1 MQKVQEDTKKILKKE
16 QEKEAEEHEKQ
27 TLEKESEKERKEE
40 EPQLEEKKQGKE
52 SFKEDKTTIC
62 NEYPPK
68 KLSIPPTNHSNHSPL
83 VQFKKI
89 KNEMIKSQLKTKII
103 KSIAPSKINDRSNSR
118 PIFPV
123 NKLGPRKHRGLIES
137 SDDEDEL
144 EDIEIVLRKIPK
156 GLPEMITPI
165 DSPIPPNTGID
176 IVVTLE
182 DTQEEK
188 SSTRHIPEQTQS
200 KIIPDV
206 DKSPIR
212 INDPVIITLKNT
224 IESTPGGK

>member
-83 VQFKKI
+83 V
-89 KNEMIKSQLKTKII
+89 
-103 KSIAPSKINDRSNSR
+103 
-118 PIFPV
+118 
-123 NKLGPRKHRGLIES
+123 
-137 SDDEDEL
+137 
-144 EDIEIVLRKIPK
+144 
-156 GLPEMITPI
+156 
-165 DSPIPPNTGID
+165 
-176 IVVTLE
+176 
-182 DTQEEK
+182 
-188 SSTRHIPEQTQS
+188 
-200 KIIPDV
+200 
-206 DKSPIR
+206 
-212 INDPVIITLKNT
+212 
-224 IESTPGGK
+224 